1 MPKPPPLKAALKPV
15 IKDVPPPP
23 PPATG
28 APPPP
33 PPPPGPPRP
42 PPPPPQPGTV
52 ELERKPIS
60 EKHLEILEKL
70 KSRPRK
76 RPDWSDMMKE
86 VESGRKL
93 RHVKCNDRSSPIL
106 TSQSITNIKGQFIY
120 ETEKPNVHNALL
132 KQIQFGVRLKTTR
145 TNDRSKPV
153 LDGLRKFRRQM
164 TIEEQIQKSESRAQ
178 LNEAPAE
185 ESEDEMDDIDRLR
198 DDLQSSKQMLA
209 LELRSKEAQERENK
223 RLLSKIQMLEAELA
237 QEKAKKASGGGG
249 ESAPSPAATET
260 EKKSSPA
267 ADDALVKSL
276 KSEAAEA
283 QKTSK
288 MLETKYQD
296 VAEQLDSAKGAI
308 EEQKRMIANLER
320 RLAQQVIV
328 ESILWKLPLM
338 HFSGLAVYLYSFLT
352 LSGR

>member
-1 MPKPPPLKAALKPV
+1 
-15 IKDVPPPP
+15 
-23 PPATG
+23 
-28 APPPP
+28 
-33 PPPPGPPRP
+33 
-42 PPPPPQPGTV
+42 
-52 ELERKPIS
+52 
-60 EKHLEILEKL
+60 
-70 KSRPRK
+70 
-76 RPDWSDMMKE
+76 MMKE

-132 KQIQFGVRLKTTR
+132 KQIQFGVKLKTTR
-145 TNDRSKPV
+145 TNDRSRPV

-237 QEKAKKASGGGG
+237 QEKVKKASGGGG
-249 ESAPSPAATET
+249 EAAATPAATET
-260 EKKSSPA
+260 TQKSSTPPA
-267 ADDALVKSL
+267 ADDVLVKSL

-328 ESILWKLPLM
+328 IFMKFWKFRLAFLR
-338 HFSGLAVYLYSFLT
+338 SGCFYIY
-352 LSGR
+352 